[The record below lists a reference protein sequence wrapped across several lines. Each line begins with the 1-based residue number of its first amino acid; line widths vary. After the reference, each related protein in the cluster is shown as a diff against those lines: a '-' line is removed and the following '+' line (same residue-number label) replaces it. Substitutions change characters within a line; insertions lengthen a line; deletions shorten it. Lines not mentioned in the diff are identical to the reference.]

1 LRRQL
6 GRPSRTHLATGGD
19 WPVHSERVEHSL
31 VFEDTSVGKLSPLDL
46 VPFGPLEA
54 PEGIIKWPKDKAEMN
69 VLGFREAVDT
79 ALQVDIGESLTV
91 PVVSLPA
98 LAILKLLAW
107 QDRRTTKNTDAGDL
121 LLVIR
126 NYHNAGNN
134 ERIWEVATDLL
145 KTQGFDADLA
155 AAALLGRDARRIALP
170 ATRDAVVPLLVPG
183 KVFETLSG
191 DMLASAA
198 RRMFVDEFADTTVG
212 SLAAFRDGFM
222 QDPSDGIGAGELPP
236 RE

>member
-1 LRRQL
+1 
-6 GRPSRTHLATGGD
+6 
-19 WPVHSERVEHSL
+19 
-31 VFEDTSVGKLSPLDL
+31 
-46 VPFGPLEA
+46 
-54 PEGIIKWPKDKAEMN
+54 MN
-69 VLGFREAVDT
+69 VLGFREAVNT

-145 KTQGFDADLA
+145 KTHGFDADRA
-155 AAALLGRDARRIALP
+155 AAALLGRAARRIALP

-183 KVFETLSG
+183 KVFETHSG

-222 QDPSDGIGAGELPP
+222 QDPSDGSKAVTASDQGLYPGSVGWRGTVQRNGNTHCAISFARAPVSAGGKP
-236 RE
+236 RAGFGSSTAIQVLSQ